1 MVSSLRNI
9 TCGVPQG
16 SILGPLLFFIYIN
29 DLATVIRNCK
39 IFLYADD
46 TVLVATGSV
55 IHNVY
60 KIMQTD
66 LDKISEW
73 CVSNKLTV
81 NVKKTKAL
89 LLGTRSIMKRNNCQ
103 PLALYGQSLD
113 HISYYKYRGM
123 TLDSSLSFNKH
134 VNNVIQSVAHKI
146 YMLGKIRPYITNNAC
161 IQIYKSMI
169 LPYIDYGDIIYA
181 STNQLNLR
189 KIQSLQNRCLKICLG
204 LRHTTPTQILCSS
217 AQVAPLNKRRTEHLR
232 NYMFKNKTNDE
243 LIDSRP
249 ILTRARDGPIFK
261 VTKPNLEIY
270 KESCLYRGVIR
281 NIDSFNTF
289 KSIQKNWMLTL

>member
-1 MVSSLRNI
+1 
-9 TCGVPQG
+9 
-16 SILGPLLFFIYIN
+16 
-29 DLATVIRNCK
+29 
-39 IFLYADD
+39 
-46 TVLVATGSV
+46 
-55 IHNVY
+55 
-60 KIMQTD
+60 
-66 LDKISEW
+66 
-73 CVSNKLTV
+73 
-81 NVKKTKAL
+81 
-89 LLGTRSIMKRNNCQ
+89 MKRTNCQ
-103 PLALYGQSLD
+103 PLSLYGKSLD
-113 HISYYKYRGM
+113 YVSYYKYFGM

-134 VNNVIQSVAHKI
+134 VNNVIQSAAHKM

-204 LRHTTPTQILCSS
+204 LRHTTPTQNLSSS
-217 AQVAPLNKRRTEHLR
+217 AQVAHLNKRRTAHLR

-261 VTKPNLEIY
+261 MTKPNLEIY
-270 KESCLYRGVIR
+270 KGSCLYRGVIEWNSLPVQIR

-289 KSIQKNWMLTL
+289 KSIQKKWMLTF